1 LLFVVLIQAQLLV
14 LLTQT
19 LLHMDNLKFTS
30 LIDSLCESVNGYNLD
45 DSFDHYNAIIE
56 ICANC
61 DHSFVYGKAWS
72 LVDYVRFQDR
82 DLFDEVEREVQ
93 ENDHNTDD
101 INLNDYMLTYAFQV
115 LKVSTLKKWEEMQL
129 ASN

>member
-1 LLFVVLIQAQLLV
+1 MNPKRVTRT
-14 LLTQT
+14 LLTNKI
-19 LLHMDNLKFTS
+19 LHMNQDKFTS
-30 LIDSLCESVNGYNLD
+30 LIDSLTESVNTDYKLD
-45 DSFDHYNAIIE
+45 DSFDHYNAVIE
-56 ICANC
+56 ICASC
-61 DHSFVYGKAWS
+61 DYSFVYGKAWS

-101 INLNDYMLTYAFQV
+101 IKLSDYMLTYAFQI

-129 ASN
+129 ASK